1 MKRIDS
7 STDRGVGGPTNG
19 AGGAVTR
26 RPAALH
32 EAAHKGGSVA
42 PEAEVPT
49 SGKGRSFNEAAHKLE
64 DWPTHQPAEE
74 RLSAS
79 LQAPFTR
86 DENPDV
92 VASTG
97 KLVLAL
103 GALGVVYGDIGT
115 SPLYTE
121 QVIFTANRAAA
132 HSTIPGVYGI
142 VSLIFWSLMIVVT
155 IKYAGVIM
163 RAHNRGDG
171 GIMALTA
178 LVQRRRM
185 MRSGLLILLGIFGAS
200 LFFGDGMIT
209 PAISVLSAVQGLN
222 VVTPSLSNLVVPIS
236 LGILVALFVL
246 QRRGTGA
253 VGWLFGPVLLVW
265 FTAIG
270 ILGAAEVSQHPGV
283 LAALSPIWGARFM
296 VDHGVAAFLTLG
308 GVVLAVTGAEALYAD
323 RGHFGA
329 GPIRFSWLLFVFPAL
344 VLNYLGQGA
353 LILRHPSA
361 ISNPFLLLVPS
372 GLRFPMVFLATA
384 ATIIASQAVI
394 TGSFSVAR
402 QAMQLGFLPRLRIRH
417 TSNVEGRIYVP
428 VVNWVLAVGVVAL
441 VVAFQSSTRL
451 ADMYGVAVTAT
462 FVLNTLLFLAVAR
475 SIWHL
480 SRWKL
485 VVMGAVFLTV
495 EVAFFSSN
503 LAKIAHGAWLP
514 LAVGVLISLLMI
526 TWRRGRVIV
535 TRNRTAQEGSLQQ
548 FLVELTRMDPPIARV
563 PGTGI
568 FLSPG
573 KDTTPLAL
581 RAEVE
586 HNHVLQQRIVIVSL
600 DSVHVPSVSPPD
612 RFVVELLGRGRCK
625 VAHVTVRV
633 GYQDSLN
640 VPKALALARKR
651 GLLPRNLDLEN
662 ASYFLS
668 RMTIAPGEDGTMPPW
683 QKALFLGMARNAASP
698 IDMFGLPQARTV
710 EMGSQ
715 VPL

>member
-1 MKRIDS
+1 MKPIDS
-7 STDRGVGGPTNG
+7 TGLAQNRHPQSQQQARLTAFQSATATP
-19 AGGAVTR
+19 
-26 RPAALH
+26 P
-32 EAAHKGGSVA
+32 VA
-42 PEAEVPT
+42 PSPSAPAPPT
-49 SGKGRSFNEAAHKLE
+49 TRCLNEAAHKL
-64 DWPTHQPAEE
+64 DSLPTFEPAKEQVSAPPQP
-74 RLSAS
+74 
-79 LQAPFTR
+79 PFTR

-92 VASTG
+92 VASAG

-115 SPLYTE
+115 GPLYTE

-132 HSTIPGVYGI
+132 HTTVPGVYGI
-142 VSLIFWSLMIVVT
+142 VSLIFWALMIVVT

-185 MRSGLLILLGIFGAS
+185 TRSAALILLGIFGAA

-236 LGILVALFVL
+236 LGILVALFLL

-253 VGWLFGPVLLVW
+253 VGWLFGPVLLIW
-265 FTAIG
+265 FGAIG
-270 ILGAAEVSQHPGV
+270 VLGASEVSQHPGV
-283 LAALSPIWGARFM
+283 LQALSPVWGARFM

-329 GPIRFSWLLFVFPAL
+329 GPIRFSWLLLVFPAL

-353 LILRHPSA
+353 LILQRPSA
-361 ISNPFLLLVPS
+361 ISNPFLFLVPS

-394 TGSFSVAR
+394 TGSYSVAR

-417 TSNVEGRIYVP
+417 TSNLEGRIYVP
-428 VVNWVLAVGVVAL
+428 LVNWVLAIGVVTL
-441 VVAFQSSTRL
+441 VVAFQSSTKL

-462 FVLNTLLFLAVAR
+462 FVLNTLLFLAIAR
-475 SIWHL
+475 SIWHTAK
-480 SRWKL
+480 WKL
-485 VVMGAVFLTV
+485 VLIGGLFLTV

-514 LAVGVLISLLMI
+514 LAVGVLISLLMVI
-526 TWRRGRVIV
+526 WRRGRVIV

-548 FLVELTRMDPPIARV
+548 FLVELARMDPPITRV

-586 HNHVLQQRIVIVSL
+586 HNHVLQERIVIVSL
-600 DSVHVPSVSPPD
+600 DSVHVPHVSPAD
-612 RFVVELLGRGRCK
+612 RFVLVLLGRGRCK
-625 VAHVTVRV
+625 VAHLTVRV
-633 GYQDSLN
+633 GYQDGLN
-640 VPKALALARKR
+640 VPEALALARKR

-668 RMTIAPGEDGTMPPW
+668 RITISPGDNGTMPPW
-683 QKALFLGMARNAASP
+683 QKTLFLGMARNATSP
-698 IDMFGLPQARTV
+698 IDTFGLPQARTV

-715 VPL
+715 VSL